1 MRPQLK
7 HPIRVLVSRAASST
21 SHALDSSGYS
31 IASLFSEAST
41 SKSLPDAELA
51 ARLAELKAWD
61 DLPAARTPPPLPPLE
76 AARLRLRDRFT
87 ANFAPALE
95 PVAEAGEAAP
105 ARPDYAAPARAR
117 LRETFLAKFP
127 VADAAAPEA
136 AAPPPPARV
145 DHSAAARERLR
156 ARFLAKFGPE
166 L

>member
-41 SKSLPDAELA
+41 SKSFPDAELA

-76 AARLRLRDRFT
+76 AARLRLRDRFA
-87 ANFAPALE
+87 ANFVPEL
-95 PVAEAGEAAP
+95 EAA
-105 ARPDYAAPARAR
+105 AGWRPRRPGRTAAPARAR

-127 VADAAAPEA
+127 ALGA
-136 AAPPPPARV
+136 
-145 DHSAAARERLR
+145 SALS
-156 ARFLAKFGPE
+156 ARFAKFGPE
-166 L
+166 P

>member
-1 MRPQLK
+1 MRSTIK

-41 SKSLPDAELA
+41 SKSFPDAELA

-76 AARLRLRDRFT
+76 AARLRLRDRFA
-87 ANFAPALE
+87 ANFAPELA
-95 PVAEAGEAAP
+95 PIAEARAAAP

-145 DHSAAARERLR
+145 DHSAAARDRLR